1 MITHFFK
8 WLWALV
14 KHFGVFILTRLEVND
29 YYLVLNGDHEHIME
43 RLSTGGMSDFSA
55 KAQEALLKRDRA
67 DEIEALLKNKKIAN
81 TRLKQ
86 LVIDRNQ
93 SHEIALLCQK
103 NLDVP
108 ASDII
113 RQGHFKALL
122 SLLKEN
128 EISEEDMT
136 YILQNFTHFQI
147 MEILEYRNIKLTE
160 AQILLILNRGNDEE
174 IEKMLHLNDVAFDVT
189 FPTYVLET
197 IIDGGYKK
205 ASSYLAVCWHL
216 SSELAMKYIHR
227 YADDIDMLD
236 DYIYNN
242 YYMSDAIQL
251 EIVKNFSHSA
261 VMSLLDYI
269 QTLCDEA
276 QLAIVQKGDMDEIKR
291 LIDGQKALSDDVIN
305 ALLLRNAP
313 TEMKALAESQT
324 LSTAV
329 LMHWINNYRFDY
341 VETYLANHD
350 VDSKFSAQLMLEV
363 LKRTVK

>member
-14 KHFGVFILTRLEVND
+14 KHLGVFILTRLEVND
-29 YYLVLNGDHEHIME
+29 YYLVLNGNHEHIME
-43 RLSTGGMSDFSA
+43 RLSTGDISDFSA

-93 SHEIALLCQK
+93 SNEIALLCQK

-113 RQGHFKALL
+113 RHGHFKALL

-147 MEILEYRNIKLTE
+147 MEILEYRDIKLTE

-174 IEKMLHLNDVAFDVT
+174 IEKMLYLKDVAF
-189 FPTYVLET
+189 PTSVLET
-197 IIDGGYKK
+197 IITSGYKK
-205 ASSYLAVCWHL
+205 ASSYLAACWNL

-242 YYMSDAIQL
+242 YYTSDAIQL
-251 EIVKNFSHSA
+251 EIVKNFSHNA
-261 VMSLLDYI
+261 VMSLLDYN
-269 QTLCDEA
+269 QTLCDKA
-276 QLAIVQKGDMDEIKR
+276 QLAVVQKGNMDEIKC
-291 LIDGQKALSDDVIN
+291 LIEGQEALSDDVIN

-313 TEMKALAESQT
+313 TEMQALAAFQT

-329 LMHWINNYRFDY
+329 LMQWVNNYRFDY

>member
-1 MITHFFK
+1 MITNFFK

-14 KHFGVFILTRLEVND
+14 KHFVVFILTRLEVND
-29 YYLVLNGDHEHIME
+29 HYLVLNGDHEHIMK
-43 RLSTGGMSDFSA
+43 RLSTGDISDFSA

-113 RQGHFKALL
+113 RQGHFEALL

-174 IEKMLHLNDVAFDVT
+174 IETMLHLKDVAF
-189 FPTYVLET
+189 PTSVLET
-197 IIDGGYKK
+197 IITSGYKK
-205 ASSYLAVCWHL
+205 ASSYLAACWHL

-242 YYMSDAIQL
+242 YYMSDAVQL
-251 EIVKNFSHSA
+251 EIAKNFSHSA

-276 QLAIVQKGDMDEIKR
+276 QLAVVQKGDMDEIKC
-291 LIDGQKALSDDVIN
+291 LIEGQEALSDDVIN

-313 TEMKALAESQT
+313 TEMQALAESQT

-329 LMHWINNYRFDY
+329 LMHWVNNYRFDY
-341 VETYLANHD
+341 VETYLANND
-350 VDSKFSAQLMLEV
+350 VDSKFSTQLMLEV

>member
-93 SHEIALLCQK
+93 SNEIALLCQK

-147 MEILEYRNIKLTE
+147 MEILEYRDIKLTE
-160 AQILLILNRGNDEE
+160 AQVLLILNRGNDEE
-174 IEKMLHLNDVAFDVT
+174 IEKMLYLKDVAF
-189 FPTYVLET
+189 PTSVLET
-197 IIDGGYKK
+197 IITSGYKK
-205 ASSYLAVCWHL
+205 ASSYLAACWHL
-216 SSELAMKYIHR
+216 SSELAMEYIHR

-242 YYMSDAIQL
+242 YYTSDAIQL

-261 VMSLLDYI
+261 VMSLLDYN

-276 QLAIVQKGDMDEIKR
+276 QLAVVQKGDMDEIKC
-291 LIDGQKALSDDVIN
+291 LIEGQEALSDDVIN
-305 ALLLRNAP
+305 ALLLRNAT

-329 LMHWINNYRFDY
+329 LMQWVNNYRFDY
-341 VETYLANHD
+341 VEAYLANHD
-350 VDSKFSAQLMLEV
+350 VDSKFSTQLMLEV

>member
-43 RLSTGGMSDFSA
+43 RLNTGGMSDFSA

-93 SHEIALLCQK
+93 SNEIALLCQK

-147 MEILEYRNIKLTE
+147 MEILEYRDIKLTE
-160 AQILLILNRGNDEE
+160 AQVLLILNRGNDEE
-174 IEKMLHLNDVAFDVT
+174 IEKMLYLKDVAF
-189 FPTYVLET
+189 PTSVLET
-197 IIDGGYKK
+197 IITSGYKK
-205 ASSYLAVCWHL
+205 ASSYLAACWHL
-216 SSELAMKYIHR
+216 SSELAMEYIHR

-242 YYMSDAIQL
+242 YYTSDAIQL

-261 VMSLLDYI
+261 VMSLLDYN

-276 QLAIVQKGDMDEIKR
+276 QLAVVQKGNMDEIKC
-291 LIDGQKALSDDVIN
+291 LIEGQEALSDDVIN

-313 TEMKALAESQT
+313 AEMHALATSQT

-329 LMHWINNYRFDY
+329 LMQWVNNYRFDY

-350 VDSKFSAQLMLEV
+350 VDSKFSTQLMLEV

>member
-43 RLSTGGMSDFSA
+43 RLNTGGMSDFSA

-81 TRLKQ
+81 TRIKQ

-93 SHEIALLCQK
+93 SNEIALLCQK

-147 MEILEYRNIKLTE
+147 MEILEYRDIKLTE
-160 AQILLILNRGNDEE
+160 AQVLLILNRGNDEE
-174 IEKMLHLNDVAFDVT
+174 IEKMLYLKDVAF
-189 FPTYVLET
+189 PTSVLET
-197 IIDGGYKK
+197 IITSGYKK
-205 ASSYLAVCWHL
+205 ASSYLAACWHL

-242 YYMSDAIQL
+242 YYTSDAIQL

-261 VMSLLDYI
+261 VMSLLDYN

-276 QLAIVQKGDMDEIKR
+276 QLAVVQKGDMDEIKC
-291 LIDGQKALSDDVIN
+291 LIEGQEALSDDVIN
-305 ALLLRNAP
+305 ALLLRNAT

-329 LMHWINNYRFDY
+329 LMQWVNNYRFDY
-341 VETYLANHD
+341 VEAYLANHD
-350 VDSKFSAQLMLEV
+350 VDSKFSTQLMLEV

>member
-14 KHFGVFILTRLEVND
+14 KHFVVFILTRLEVND
-29 YYLVLNGDHEHIME
+29 YYLVLNGDHEHIMT
-43 RLSTGGMSDFSA
+43 RLSTGDISDFSA
-55 KAQEALLKRDRA
+55 KAQEALLKRGHA

-147 MEILEYRNIKLTE
+147 MEILEYRDIKLTE

-174 IEKMLHLNDVAFDVT
+174 IEKMLHLKDVAF
-189 FPTYVLET
+189 PTSVLET
-197 IIDGGYKK
+197 IITSGYKK
-205 ASSYLAVCWHL
+205 ASSYLAACWHL

-227 YADDIDMLD
+227 YANDIDMLD

-242 YYMSDAIQL
+242 YYMSDAVQL
-251 EIVKNFSHSA
+251 EIAKNFSHSA

-276 QLAIVQKGDMDEIKR
+276 KLAVVQKGDMDEIKC
-291 LIDGQKALSDDVIN
+291 LIEGQEALSDDVIN

-313 TEMKALAESQT
+313 TEMQALAESQT

>member
-14 KHFGVFILTRLEVND
+14 KHFVVFILTRLEVND
-29 YYLVLNGDHEHIME
+29 YYLVLNGDHEHIMT
-43 RLSTGGMSDFSA
+43 RLSTGDISDFSA
-55 KAQEALLKRDRA
+55 KAQEALLKRGRA

-93 SHEIALLCQK
+93 SNEIALLCQK

-113 RQGHFKALL
+113 RQGHFEALL

-128 EISEEDMT
+128 KISEEDMT

-147 MEILEYRNIKLTE
+147 IEILEYRDISLTE

-174 IEKMLHLNDVAFDVT
+174 IETMLHVRNAAF
-189 FPTYVLET
+189 PPSVLEK

-205 ASSYLAVCWHL
+205 ASSYLAACWHL

-242 YYMSDAIQL
+242 YYMSDAVQL
-251 EIVKNFSHSA
+251 EIAKNFSHSA

-276 QLAIVQKGDMDEIKR
+276 KLAVVQKGDMDEIER
-291 LIDGQKALSDDVIN
+291 LIDGQEALSDDVIN

-313 TEMKALAESQT
+313 TEMQALAESQT

-329 LMHWINNYRFDY
+329 LMHWVNNYRFDY

-350 VDSKFSAQLMLEV
+350 VDSKFSTQLMLEV

>member
-93 SHEIALLCQK
+93 SNEIALLCQK

-147 MEILEYRNIKLTE
+147 MEILEYRDIKLTE

-174 IEKMLHLNDVAFDVT
+174 IEKMLYLKDVAF
-189 FPTYVLET
+189 PTSVLET
-197 IIDGGYKK
+197 IITSGYKK
-205 ASSYLAVCWHL
+205 ASSYLAACWHL
-216 SSELAMKYIHR
+216 PSELAMKYIHR

-242 YYMSDAIQL
+242 YYTSDAIQL

-261 VMSLLDYI
+261 VMSLLDYN

-276 QLAIVQKGDMDEIKR
+276 QLAVVQKGDMDEIKC
-291 LIDGQKALSDDVIN
+291 LIEGQEALSDDVIN

-313 TEMKALAESQT
+313 TEMQALAESQT

-329 LMHWINNYRFDY
+329 LMQWVNNYRFDY

-350 VDSKFSAQLMLEV
+350 VDSKFSTQLMLEV

>member
-43 RLSTGGMSDFSA
+43 RLNTGGMSDFSA

-93 SHEIALLCQK
+93 SNEIALLCQK

-147 MEILEYRNIKLTE
+147 MEILEYRDIKLTE
-160 AQILLILNRGNDEE
+160 AQVLLILNRGNDEE
-174 IEKMLHLNDVAFDVT
+174 IEKMLYLKDVAF
-189 FPTYVLET
+189 PTSVLET
-197 IIDGGYKK
+197 IITSGYKK
-205 ASSYLAVCWHL
+205 ASSYLAACWHL
-216 SSELAMKYIHR
+216 SSELAMEYIHC

-242 YYMSDAIQL
+242 YYTSDAIQL

-261 VMSLLDYI
+261 VMSLLDYN

-276 QLAIVQKGDMDEIKR
+276 QLAVVQKGNMDEIKC
-291 LIDGQKALSDDVIN
+291 LIEGQEALSDDVIN

-313 TEMKALAESQT
+313 AEMHALATSQT

-329 LMHWINNYRFDY
+329 LMQWVNNYRFDY

-350 VDSKFSAQLMLEV
+350 VDSKFSTQLMLEV

>member
-14 KHFGVFILTRLEVND
+14 KHFVVFILTRLEVND
-29 YYLVLNGDHEHIME
+29 YYLVLNGDHEHIMT
-43 RLSTGGMSDFSA
+43 RLSTGDISDFSA
-55 KAQEALLKRDRA
+55 KAQEALLKRGRV

-93 SHEIALLCQK
+93 SNEIALLCQK

-113 RQGHFKALL
+113 RQGHFEALL

-128 EISEEDMT
+128 KISEEDMT
-136 YILQNFTHFQI
+136 YILQNFPHVQI
-147 MEILEYRNIKLTE
+147 MEILEYRDIKLTE

-174 IEKMLHLNDVAFDVT
+174 IETMLHLKDVAF
-189 FPTYVLET
+189 PTSVLET
-197 IIDGGYKK
+197 IITSGYKK
-205 ASSYLAVCWHL
+205 ASSYLAACWHL

-242 YYMSDAIQL
+242 YYMSDAVQL
-251 EIVKNFSHSA
+251 EIAKNFSHSA

-276 QLAIVQKGDMDEIKR
+276 QLAVVQKGDMDEIER
-291 LIDGQKALSDDVIN
+291 LIDGQEALSDDVIN

-313 TEMKALAESQT
+313 TEMQALAESQT

-329 LMHWINNYRFDY
+329 LMHWVNNYRFDY

>member
-43 RLSTGGMSDFSA
+43 RLNTGGMSDFSA

-93 SHEIALLCQK
+93 SNEIALLCQK

-174 IEKMLHLNDVAFDVT
+174 IEKMLYLKDVAF
-189 FPTYVLET
+189 PTSVLET
-197 IIDGGYKK
+197 IITSGYKK
-205 ASSYLAVCWHL
+205 ASSYLAACWHL
-216 SSELAMKYIHR
+216 SSELAMEYIHR

-242 YYMSDAIQL
+242 YYTSDAIQL

-261 VMSLLDYI
+261 VMSLLDYN

-276 QLAIVQKGDMDEIKR
+276 QLAVVQKGNMDEIKC
-291 LIDGQKALSDDVIN
+291 LIEGQEALSDDVIN

-313 TEMKALAESQT
+313 AEMHALATSQT

-329 LMHWINNYRFDY
+329 LMQWVNNYRFDY

-350 VDSKFSAQLMLEV
+350 VDSKFSTQLMLEV

>member
-8 WLWALV
+8 WLWAFV
-14 KHFGVFILTRLEVND
+14 KHFVVFILTRLEVND
-29 YYLVLNGDHEHIME
+29 YYLVLNGDHEHIMT
-43 RLSTGGMSDFSA
+43 RLSTGDISDFSA
-55 KAQEALLKRDRA
+55 KAQEALLKRGRV

-93 SHEIALLCQK
+93 SNEIALLCQK

-113 RQGHFKALL
+113 RQGHFEALL

-128 EISEEDMT
+128 KISEEDMT
-136 YILQNFTHFQI
+136 YILQNFTHVQI
-147 MEILEYRNIKLTE
+147 MEILEYRDIKLTE

-174 IEKMLHLNDVAFDVT
+174 IETMLHLKDVAF
-189 FPTYVLET
+189 PTSVLET
-197 IIDGGYKK
+197 IITSGYKK
-205 ASSYLAVCWHL
+205 ASSYLAACWHL

-242 YYMSDAIQL
+242 YYMSDAVQL
-251 EIVKNFSHSA
+251 EIAKNFSHSA

-276 QLAIVQKGDMDEIKR
+276 KLAVVQKGDMDEIKC
-291 LIDGQKALSDDVIN
+291 LIEGQEALSDDVIN

-313 TEMKALAESQT
+313 TEMQALAESQT

-329 LMHWINNYRFDY
+329 LMHWVNNYRFDY

-350 VDSKFSAQLMLEV
+350 VDSKFSPQLMLEV

>member
-93 SHEIALLCQK
+93 SNEIALLCQK

-128 EISEEDMT
+128 EISEEDMA

-147 MEILEYRNIKLTE
+147 MEILEYRDIKLTE
-160 AQILLILNRGNDEE
+160 AQVLLILNRGNDEE
-174 IEKMLHLNDVAFDVT
+174 IEKMLYLKDVAF
-189 FPTYVLET
+189 PTSVLET
-197 IIDGGYKK
+197 IITSGYKK
-205 ASSYLAVCWHL
+205 ASSYLAACWHL

-242 YYMSDAIQL
+242 YYTSDAIQL

-261 VMSLLDYI
+261 VMSLLDYN

-276 QLAIVQKGDMDEIKR
+276 QLAVVQKGNMDEIKC
-291 LIDGQKALSDDVIN
+291 LIEGQEALSDDVIN

-313 TEMKALAESQT
+313 AEMHALAASQT

-329 LMHWINNYRFDY
+329 LMQWVNNYRFDY

-350 VDSKFSAQLMLEV
+350 VDSKFSTQLMLEV

>member
-14 KHFGVFILTRLEVND
+14 KHLGVFILTRLEVND
-29 YYLVLNGDHEHIME
+29 YYLVLNGNHEHIME
-43 RLSTGGMSDFSA
+43 RLSTGDISDFSA

-93 SHEIALLCQK
+93 SNEIALLCQK

-113 RQGHFKALL
+113 RHGHFKALL

-147 MEILEYRNIKLTE
+147 MEILEYRDIKLTE

-174 IEKMLHLNDVAFDVT
+174 IEKMLYLKDVAF
-189 FPTYVLET
+189 PTSVLET
-197 IIDGGYKK
+197 IITSGYKK
-205 ASSYLAVCWHL
+205 ASSYLASCWNL

-242 YYMSDAIQL
+242 YYTSDAIQL
-251 EIVKNFSHSA
+251 EIIKNFSHNA
-261 VMSLLDYI
+261 VMSLLDYN
-269 QTLCDEA
+269 QTLCDKA
-276 QLAIVQKGDMDEIKR
+276 QLAVVQKGDMDEIKR
-291 LIDGQKALSDDVIN
+291 LIDEQKALSDDVIN

-313 TEMKALAESQT
+313 TEMQALAESQT

-329 LMHWINNYRFDY
+329 LMQWVNNYRFDY

>member
-93 SHEIALLCQK
+93 SNEIALLCQK

-147 MEILEYRNIKLTE
+147 MEILEYRDIKLTE

-174 IEKMLHLNDVAFDVT
+174 IEKMLYLKDVAF
-189 FPTYVLET
+189 PTSVLET
-197 IIDGGYKK
+197 IITSGYKK
-205 ASSYLAVCWHL
+205 ASSYLAACWHL

-242 YYMSDAIQL
+242 YYTSDAIQL

-261 VMSLLDYI
+261 VMSLLDYN

-276 QLAIVQKGDMDEIKR
+276 QLAVVQKGNMDEIKC
-291 LIDGQKALSDDVIN
+291 LIEGQEALSDDVIN

-313 TEMKALAESQT
+313 AEMHALATSQT

-329 LMHWINNYRFDY
+329 LMQWVNNYRFDY

-350 VDSKFSAQLMLEV
+350 VDSKFSTQLMLEV

>member
-93 SHEIALLCQK
+93 SNEIALLCQK

-147 MEILEYRNIKLTE
+147 MEILEYRDIKLTE

-174 IEKMLHLNDVAFDVT
+174 IEKMLYLKDVAF
-189 FPTYVLET
+189 PTSVLET
-197 IIDGGYKK
+197 IITSGYKK
-205 ASSYLAVCWHL
+205 ASSYLAACWHL
-216 SSELAMKYIHR
+216 SSELAMEYIHR

-242 YYMSDAIQL
+242 YYTSDAIQL

-261 VMSLLDYI
+261 VMSLLDYN

-276 QLAIVQKGDMDEIKR
+276 QLAVVQKGNMDEIKC
-291 LIDGQKALSDDVIN
+291 LIEGQEALSDDVIN

-313 TEMKALAESQT
+313 TEMQALATSQT

-329 LMHWINNYRFDY
+329 LMQWVNNYRFDY

-350 VDSKFSAQLMLEV
+350 VDSKFSTQLMLEV

>member
-14 KHFGVFILTRLEVND
+14 KHFVVFILTQLEVND
-29 YYLVLNGDHEHIME
+29 YYLVLNGDHEHIMK
-43 RLSTGGMSDFSA
+43 RLSTEDISDFSA

-113 RQGHFKALL
+113 RQGHFEALL

-174 IEKMLHLNDVAFDVT
+174 IETMLHLKDVAF
-189 FPTYVLET
+189 PTSVLET
-197 IIDGGYKK
+197 IITSGYKK
-205 ASSYLAVCWHL
+205 ASSYLAACWHL

-242 YYMSDAIQL
+242 YYMSDAVQL
-251 EIVKNFSHSA
+251 EIAKNFSHSA

-276 QLAIVQKGDMDEIKR
+276 QLAVVQKGDMDEIKC
-291 LIDGQKALSDDVIN
+291 LIEGQEALSDDVIN

-313 TEMKALAESQT
+313 TEMQALAESQT